1 MNTLTYRG
9 LTVEQGQ
16 ILVGR
21 VVGCTHDG
29 RPLQVIAAELPVG
42 GGAGVALIVEE
53 WDVDLPGYGPAAH
66 QAVGNYQ
73 RVTQP
78 GWQRTPPVAVS

>member
-16 ILVGR
+16 TL
-21 VVGCTHDG
+21 VVGYTHDA

>member
-16 ILVGR
+16 TLVGQ

-42 GGAGVALIVEE
+42 GG
-53 WDVDLPGYGPAAH
+53 PAAH

-78 GWQRTPPVAVS
+78 GWQRIPPVAVD